1 MGRQEGG
8 TMNCPYC
15 GNLETRVVDTR
26 DSEGQEA
33 IRRRRECSGCGRRF
47 TTYEKVEE
55 ISILVLKRDGSPEPF
70 DPEKLLRGLVRA
82 CTKRDVPLSR
92 LEGVVEEIEAELRSG
107 MEYEVSSERLG
118 EMVLERLQDV
128 DPVAYVRFASVYR
141 HFESLEEFHAELERL
156 TKEGIR

>member
-1 MGRQEGG
+1 M
-8 TMNCPYC
+8 
-15 GNLETRVVDTR
+15 
-26 DSEGQEA
+26 
-33 IRRRRECSGCGRRF
+33 
-47 TTYEKVEE
+47 EE

-70 DPEKLLRGLVRA
+70 DREKLLRGLVRA
-82 CTKRDVPLSR
+82 CTKRNVPPSR
-92 LEGVVEEIEAELRSG
+92 LERVVEEIEAELRSG